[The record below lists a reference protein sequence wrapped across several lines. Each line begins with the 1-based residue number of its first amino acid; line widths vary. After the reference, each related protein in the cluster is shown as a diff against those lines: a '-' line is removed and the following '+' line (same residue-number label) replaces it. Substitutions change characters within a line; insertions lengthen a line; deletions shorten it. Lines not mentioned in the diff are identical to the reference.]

1 MNLGP
6 KTIDLIG
13 PIAMNMLSGA
23 STALGNV
30 IISAFGSG
38 LIKAIEKIDTARTR
52 GEIFEKAKEEAKE
65 EAKKKSPN
73 LEAKFEKLNIKDLPK
88 TFLRFEDEEVFC
100 TEYTELCEK
109 ITEKGCKC
117 LYRKIMEQFMKYAD
131 RSNEFWK
138 EFIAQIN
145 IDQLEGIKE
154 IRKEIENKGIEQE
167 KFWKKLLDDYFDKLK
182 QKPPI
187 GPYGEDLPDIA
198 DFVNR
203 DEEQTNLEGII
214 RRKKNMIIIQGMAG
228 IGKTQIAAKLI
239 QNIKNDC
246 ISYWKEMRDIDT
258 FDSVT
263 RNLAGFLREN
273 NDSELA
279 DYIEYDGTDHEII
292 INTLLNSLNEK
303 QYALFFDNYQVVEN
317 KEVHDLFKRF
327 KEKLTK
333 STIIITTREPPQFVS
348 AADRSQNK
356 LEEENIEGFE
366 PEATRDYFKQK
377 GVDVSQEQ
385 LDRIDQKIGGHPN
398 SLLMFASL
406 SLSGEM
412 EIDEIIEEIEDVP
425 ETKIG
430 EYLYD
435 EIYTGLS
442 KVEKEVL
449 KALSV
454 FRTAVTADA
463 CIPVSKTDIV
473 REILLSLT
481 RKLIVKR
488 KKKRYYLHDLIREFS
503 YNQIDN
509 PNEYHRRAGEYY
521 AQLEKAPENI
531 LETTYHMIKDTGVV
545 NDEIVKYL
553 IGTSKDIFTSFNVL
567 EMLKEN
573 EITSTEIFEL
583 LNEFVSTSNLTV
595 QKMFIIEYGN
605 FFDKLWQIDHKESVE
620 VLKQILNR
628 ADTNLLDMLSRSI
641 SKIAYKFPDE
651 ACEIWKDIID
661 KGDIAVRESVPY
673 HIVDSNIDSKIAAPV
688 LKHLLRRNE
697 ELGYAPS
704 SFESWPAKSVLDNW
718 GELESRS
725 LTLEDYLKKLKKM
738 SIDEKLFYIKQIKNN
753 LPMSAVIG
761 LLDNVYTQKPDEAV
775 DIIRWQ
781 IKDRYR
787 YNAAMQRATKLVA
800 KIAQVDIK
808 YLDVF
813 LNDPEDNVY
822 IKFVGIR
829 ALDRIKSELGEETV
843 FALLTPMLADK
854 NPLIRELALILGE
867 EMKMGST
874 STVSRE
880 NGKKLGILSK
890 LKMLR
895 PKYIIAVLETE
906 SSKAA
911 PLTLLMNTW
920 GLQKAAE
927 GTAPELILKLL
938 KPLGKYDNAELRNIY
953 KFIISTLQTD
963 PSMILSIANL
973 GLKLRINHKIGAIG
987 AICSIGHL
995 VPQKA
1000 LKYLEPLTDSK
1011 DPVFSIELACALMDL
1026 RDTLPDE
1033 TKKLFEKLSVHP
1045 NGDVRGFA
1053 KLMLN
1058 GI

>member
-1 MNLGP
+1 
-6 KTIDLIG
+6 
-13 PIAMNMLSGA
+13 
-23 STALGNV
+23 
-30 IISAFGSG
+30 
-38 LIKAIEKIDTARTR
+38 
-52 GEIFEKAKEEAKE
+52 
-65 EAKKKSPN
+65 
-73 LEAKFEKLNIKDLPK
+73 
-88 TFLRFEDEEVFC
+88 
-100 TEYTELCEK
+100 
-109 ITEKGCKC
+109 
-117 LYRKIMEQFMKYAD
+117 MKYAD

-145 IDQLEGIKE
+145 IDILKITTEQSKE
-154 IRKEIENKGIEQE
+154 IKKIREEIKNKGIEQAE
-167 KFWKKLLDDYFDKLK
+167 FWKKLLDDYFDKLK

-203 DEEQTNLEGII
+203 DVEQTNLEGII
-214 RRKKNMIIIQGMAG
+214 RRKKNMIIIQGIAG
-228 IGKTQIAAKLI
+228 IGKTQLAAKLI
-239 QNIKNDC
+239 QKIKNDC
-246 ISYWKEMRDIDT
+246 TSYWKEMRNIDT

-263 RNLAGFLREN
+263 RNLAGFLRAN

-317 KEVHDLFKRF
+317 REVHDLFKRF

-333 STIIITTREPPQFVS
+333 STIIITTREPPQFVN
-348 AADRSQNK
+348 ATDRSQNK
-356 LEEENIEGFE
+356 LEEENLEGFE

-377 GVDVSQEQ
+377 EVEVSQEQ
-385 LDRIDQKIGGHPN
+385 LVRIDQKIGGHPN

-442 KVEKEVL
+442 NAEKEVL
-449 KALSV
+449 KALSI

-463 CIPVSKTDIV
+463 CILVSKTDIV

-488 KKKRYYLHDLIREFS
+488 KKKRYYMHDLIREFS

-509 PNEYHRRAGEYY
+509 PKEYHRRAGEYY
-521 AQLEKAPENI
+521 ALLEKTPEYI

-553 IGTSKDIFTSFNVL
+553 IGTSKDPFTSFNVL

-583 LNEFVSTSNLTV
+583 LNEFVGASNLTV

-605 FFDKLWQIDHKESVE
+605 FFDKLWQIDHKKSVE

-641 SKIAYKFPDE
+641 EKIAYKFPDE

-661 KGDIAVRESVPY
+661 KGDIAVREFVPY
-673 HIVDSNIDSKIAAPV
+673 HIVDSNIAPKIAAPV

-725 LTLEDYLKKLKKM
+725 LTLEDHLKKM

-753 LPMSAVIG
+753 LHMPAIIG

-808 YLDVF
+808 YLEVF

-854 NPLIRELALILGE
+854 NPVIRELALILGE
-867 EMKMGST
+867 EMRMGST
-874 STVSRE
+874 STVSSE

-906 SSKAA
+906 SSRAA

-963 PSMILSIANL
+963 PSKILSIANL
-973 GLKLRINHKIGAIG
+973 GLKLRVEHKIGAIG
-987 AICSIGHL
+987 AICSIGNL
-995 VPQKA
+995 VPQQT

-1011 DPVFSIELACALMDL
+1011 DPLVSIELACGLMDL